1 MPLIK
6 DLLQAFGSKT
16 KWNLDLKSGDIE
28 DDLIQV
34 IKELSLQNRVVLS
47 GLKLSNAKRILATN
61 PNLNVVINLSRVDR
75 AILSMRLLPSVGGG
89 RVAMYEIMIANQGIR
104 NLIKD
109 AKDHQIESA
118 LEQGKSE
125 GMKTFNMSIGELLG
139 HHKISKD
146 TADMHTGTLSK

>member
-1 MPLIK
+1 MQFRQVPKWFLI
-6 DLLQAFGSKT
+6 GCCMRV
-16 KWNLDLKSGDIE
+16 
-28 DDLIQV
+28 IQ
-34 IKELSLQNRVVLS
+34 
-47 GLKLSNAKRILATN
+47 
-61 PNLNVVINLSRVDR
+61 
-75 AILSMRLLPSVGGG
+75 GG
-89 RVAMYEIMIANQGIR
+89 IANQGIR